1 MQKKKLVGLM
11 IEREPSSLDQG
22 LGFVQYIRYYIY
34 TDGGC
39 LSCTHIYIPNIF
51 FKIKYIHTYLSR
63 YRTCTYSTY
72 MLLISISLIPTTRI
86 YPCIDGWM
94 DR

>member
-1 MQKKKLVGLM
+1 M
-11 IEREPSSLDQG
+11 IEREPWNRQAWTRDLG
-22 LGFVQYIRYYIY
+22 LYSTSGTTYIRMEVAY
-34 TDGGC
+34 
-39 LSCTHIYIPNIF
+39 HVHKYIPNIF

-63 YRTCTYSTY
+63 YRTCTNSTY

-86 YPCIDGWM
+86 YPCIDGWI